1 MGRRRLAS
9 ALLIHPPPCSEGG
22 VTQTFLSATLAPVPK
37 RSGVPVGPAGLEA
50 RETAGW
56 KACATSLR

>member
-1 MGRRRLAS
+1 MGRRRLVS
-9 ALLIHPPPCSEGG
+9 ALSIHEPPCIEGG
-22 VTQTFLSATLAPVPK
+22 VTQTFRSATLDPVPK
-37 RSGVPVGPAGLEA
+37 RSGVPVGSADLEA